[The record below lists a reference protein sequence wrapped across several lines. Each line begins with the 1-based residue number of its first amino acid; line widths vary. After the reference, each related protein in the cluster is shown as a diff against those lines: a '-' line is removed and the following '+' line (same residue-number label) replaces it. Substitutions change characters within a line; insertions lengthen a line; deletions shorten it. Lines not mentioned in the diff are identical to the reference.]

1 MNNRKVFSVCAVV
14 GIVLFLMTMIN
25 QTEVKAEKNLTQIL
39 PEKGIALD
47 ISRKFYKAEV
57 IKQFIDD
64 LSNYPNSFVQ
74 LHMSD
79 NQNLAVEM
87 ATVGQTTDKNAV
99 YQDGQWLNTQTKRPF
114 LSKNDVMDLVSY
126 ARSKNVVLIPEIEAP
141 AHMQAILELL
151 KINDPKRYEAIKLP
165 DGAPEQFNLI
175 DYTKVEAIDFVQEML
190 AEYTPLFAGQAK
202 AYFHIGVDEIDWL
215 PVESNRN
222 LVNYVN
228 TLDNFLKHQGY
239 TTRMWNDRVAKAD
252 LAVYNKDI
260 QITYWSQIGGWDI
273 NSTDERASSG
283 RQYTASAQELLDAG
297 FQLLNYNAYYTYF
310 LPGQRMWQP
319 ESYAY
324 TINDLVANW
333 DLSKFEL
340 NSGKQ
345 VNSTENVIGS
355 ALTFW
360 GEEAGNYADSQIQL
374 KMQSFVQAYLTK
386 E

>member
-14 GIVLFLMTMIN
+14 GIVVFLMTMIN

-64 LSNYPNSFVQ
+64 LSNYPNSFLQ

-114 LSKNDVMDLVSY
+114 LSKNDLMDLVSH

-175 DYTKVEAIDFVQEML
+175 DYIKVEAIDFVQEML

-252 LAVYNKDI
+252 LANYNKDI

-273 NSTDERASSG
+273 NSIDERASSG

-360 GEEAGNYADSQIQL
+360 GEEAGDYTDSQIQQ
-374 KMQSFVQAYLTK
+374 KMQSFVQAYLKK

>member
-1 MNNRKVFSVCAVV
+1 MNNRKVFSVCAIV
-14 GIVLFLMTMIN
+14 GIVVFLMTMIN

-47 ISRKFYKAEV
+47 ISRKFYRAEV

-64 LSNYPNSFVQ
+64 LSNYPNSFLQ

-114 LSKNDVMDLVSY
+114 LSKNDLMDLVSY

-151 KINDPKRYEAIKLP
+151 KINDSKRYEAIKLP

-252 LAVYNKDI
+252 LADYNKDI

-273 NSTDERASSG
+273 NSIDERASSG

-360 GEEAGNYADSQIQL
+360 GEEAGDYTDSQIQQ
-374 KMQSFVQAYLTK
+374 KMQSFVQAYLKK

>member
-14 GIVLFLMTMIN
+14 GIVVFLMTMIN

-64 LSNYPNSFVQ
+64 LSNYPNSFLQ

-252 LAVYNKDI
+252 LADYNKDI

-345 VNSTENVIGS
+345 VSSTENVIGS

-360 GEEAGNYADSQIQL
+360 GEEAGDYTDSQIQQ

-386 E
+386 

>member
-14 GIVLFLMTMIN
+14 GIVVFLMTMIN

-64 LSNYPNSFVQ
+64 LSNYPNSFLQ

-114 LSKNDVMDLVSY
+114 LSKNDLMDLVSY

-151 KINDPKRYEAIKLP
+151 KINDSKRYEAIKLP

-239 TTRMWNDRVAKAD
+239 TTRVWNDRVAKAD
-252 LAVYNKDI
+252 LADYNKDI

-319 ESYAY
+319 ESYTY

-360 GEEAGNYADSQIQL
+360 GEEAGDYTDSQIQQ
-374 KMQSFVQAYLTK
+374 KMQSFVQAYLKK

>member
-1 MNNRKVFSVCAVV
+1 MNNRKVFSVCALV
-14 GIVLFLMTMIN
+14 GIVVFLMTMIN

-64 LSNYPNSFVQ
+64 LSNYPNSFLQ

-151 KINDPKRYEAIKLP
+151 KINDSKRYEAIKLP

-239 TTRMWNDRVAKAD
+239 TTRVWNDRVAKAD
-252 LAVYNKDI
+252 LADYNKDI

-273 NSTDERASSG
+273 NSTDERARSG

-319 ESYAY
+319 ESYTY

-360 GEEAGNYADSQIQL
+360 GEEAGDYTDSQIQQ
-374 KMQSFVQAYLTK
+374 KMQSFVQAYLKK

>member
-1 MNNRKVFSVCAVV
+1 MNNRKVFSVCALV
-14 GIVLFLMTMIN
+14 GIVVFLMTMIN

-64 LSNYPNSFVQ
+64 LSNYPNSFLQ

-87 ATVGQTTDKNAV
+87 AAVGQTTDKNAV

-114 LSKNDVMDLVSY
+114 LSKNDLMDLVSY

-239 TTRMWNDRVAKAD
+239 TTRVWNDRVAKAD
-252 LAVYNKDI
+252 LADYNKDI

-273 NSTDERASSG
+273 NSTDERASTG
-283 RQYTASAQELLDAG
+283 RQYMASAQELLDAG

-360 GEEAGNYADSQIQL
+360 GEEAGDYTDSQIQQ
-374 KMQSFVQAYLTK
+374 KMQSFVQPYLKK

>member
-1 MNNRKVFSVCAVV
+1 MNNRKVFSVCVVV
-14 GIVLFLMTMIN
+14 GIVVFLMTMIN

-64 LSNYPNSFVQ
+64 LSNYPNSFLQ

-87 ATVGQTTDKNAV
+87 AAVGQTTDKNAV

-252 LAVYNKDI
+252 LADYNKDI

-273 NSTDERASSG
+273 NSIDERASSG

-360 GEEAGNYADSQIQL
+360 GEEAGDYTDSQIQQ
-374 KMQSFVQAYLTK
+374 KMQSFVQAYLKK

>member
-14 GIVLFLMTMIN
+14 GIVVFLMTMIN

-57 IKQFIDD
+57 IKQFIDN
-64 LSNYPNSFVQ
+64 LSNYPNSFLQ

-114 LSKNDVMDLVSY
+114 LSKNDLMDLVSY

-252 LAVYNKDI
+252 LANYNKDI

-283 RQYTASAQELLDAG
+283 RQYTASAQELLGAG

-360 GEEAGNYADSQIQL
+360 GEEAGDYTDSQIQQ
-374 KMQSFVQAYLTK
+374 KMQSFVQAYLKK

>member
-14 GIVLFLMTMIN
+14 GIVVFLMTMIN

-64 LSNYPNSFVQ
+64 LSNYPNSFLQ

-252 LAVYNKDI
+252 LANYNKDI

-283 RQYTASAQELLDAG
+283 RQYTASAQELLGAG

-360 GEEAGNYADSQIQL
+360 GEEAGDYTDSQIQQ
-374 KMQSFVQAYLTK
+374 KMQSFVQAYLKK

>member
-14 GIVLFLMTMIN
+14 GIVVFLMTMIN

-64 LSNYPNSFVQ
+64 LSNYPNSFLQ

-114 LSKNDVMDLVSY
+114 LSKNDLMDLVSY

-175 DYTKVEAIDFVQEML
+175 DYIKVEAIDFVQEML

-252 LAVYNKDI
+252 LANYNKDI

-273 NSTDERASSG
+273 NSIDERASSG

-360 GEEAGNYADSQIQL
+360 GEEAGDYTDSQIQQ
-374 KMQSFVQAYLTK
+374 KMQSFVQAYLKK

>member
-14 GIVLFLMTMIN
+14 GIVVFLMTMIN

-57 IKQFIDD
+57 IKQFIDN
-64 LSNYPNSFVQ
+64 LSNYPNSFLQ

-114 LSKNDVMDLVSY
+114 LSKNDLMDLVSY

-141 AHMQAILELL
+141 AHMQAILALL

-252 LAVYNKDI
+252 LANYNKDI

-360 GEEAGNYADSQIQL
+360 GEEAGDYTDSQIQQ
-374 KMQSFVQAYLTK
+374 KMQSFVQAYLKK

>member
-14 GIVLFLMTMIN
+14 GIVVFLMTMIN

-57 IKQFIDD
+57 IKQLDD
-64 LSNYPNSFVQ
+64 LSNYPNSFLQ
-74 LHMSD
+74 LRMSD

-228 TLDNFLKHQGY
+228 TLDNFLKYQGY

-345 VNSTENVIGS
+345 VSSTENVIGS

-360 GEEAGNYADSQIQL
+360 GEEAGNYADSQIQQ

>member
-1 MNNRKVFSVCAVV
+1 MNNRKVFSVCALV
-14 GIVLFLMTMIN
+14 GIVVFLMTMIN

-64 LSNYPNSFVQ
+64 LSNYPNSFLQ

-87 ATVGQTTDKNAV
+87 AAVGQTTDKNAV

-114 LSKNDVMDLVSY
+114 LSKNDLMDLVSY

-252 LAVYNKDI
+252 LANYNKDI

-273 NSTDERASSG
+273 NSTGERASSG

-360 GEEAGNYADSQIQL
+360 GEEAGDYTDSQIQQ
-374 KMQSFVQAYLTK
+374 KMQSFVQAYLKK

>member
-14 GIVLFLMTMIN
+14 GIVVFLMTMIN

-64 LSNYPNSFVQ
+64 LSNYPSSFLQ

-114 LSKNDVMDLVSY
+114 LSKNDLMDLVSY

-252 LAVYNKDI
+252 LANYNKDI

-360 GEEAGNYADSQIQL
+360 GEEAGDYTDSQIQQ
-374 KMQSFVQAYLTK
+374 KMQSFVQAYLKK

>member
-14 GIVLFLMTMIN
+14 GIVVFLMTMIN

-57 IKQFIDD
+57 IKQFIDN
-64 LSNYPNSFVQ
+64 LSNYPNSFLQ

-114 LSKNDVMDLVSY
+114 LSKNDLMDLVSY

-252 LAVYNKDI
+252 LANYNKDI

-273 NSTDERASSG
+273 NSTGERASTG

-360 GEEAGNYADSQIQL
+360 GEEAGDYTDSQIQQ
-374 KMQSFVQAYLTK
+374 KMQSFVQAYLKK

>member
-14 GIVLFLMTMIN
+14 GIVVFLMTMIN
-25 QTEVKAEKNLTQIL
+25 QTEVKAEKNLAQIL

-57 IKQFIDD
+57 IKQFINN
-64 LSNYPNSFVQ
+64 LSNYPNSFLQ

-114 LSKNDVMDLVSY
+114 LSKNDLMDLVSY

-252 LAVYNKDI
+252 LANYNKDI

-310 LPGQRMWQP
+310 LPGQRMWQL
-319 ESYAY
+319 ESYTY

-360 GEEAGNYADSQIQL
+360 GEEAGDYTDSQIQQ
-374 KMQSFVQAYLTK
+374 KMQSFVQAYLKK

>member
-14 GIVLFLMTMIN
+14 GIVVVLMTMIN

-64 LSNYPNSFVQ
+64 LSNYPNSFLQ

-87 ATVGQTTDKNAV
+87 ATVGQTTDKNVV

-114 LSKNDVMDLVSY
+114 LSKNDLMDLVSY

-228 TLDNFLKHQGY
+228 TLDNFLKHQCY

-252 LAVYNKDI
+252 LANYNKDI

-360 GEEAGNYADSQIQL
+360 GEEAGDYTDSQIQQ
-374 KMQSFVQAYLTK
+374 KMQSFVQAYLKK

>member
-1 MNNRKVFSVCAVV
+1 MNNRKVFSVCALV
-14 GIVLFLMTMIN
+14 GIVVFLMTMIN

-64 LSNYPNSFVQ
+64 LSNYPNSFLQ

-87 ATVGQTTDKNAV
+87 AAVGQTTDKNAV

-151 KINDPKRYEAIKLP
+151 KINDSKRYEAIKLP

-202 AYFHIGVDEIDWL
+202 AYFHIGVDEFDWL

-239 TTRMWNDRVAKAD
+239 TTRVWNDRVAKAD
-252 LAVYNKDI
+252 LADYNKDI

-273 NSTDERASSG
+273 NSTDERARSG

-319 ESYAY
+319 ESYTY

-360 GEEAGNYADSQIQL
+360 GEEAGDYTDSQIQQ
-374 KMQSFVQAYLTK
+374 KMQSFVQAYLKK

>member
-1 MNNRKVFSVCAVV
+1 MNNRKVFSVCALV
-14 GIVLFLMTMIN
+14 GIVVFLMTMIN

-64 LSNYPNSFVQ
+64 LSNYPNSFLQ

-87 ATVGQTTDKNAV
+87 AAVGQTTDKNAV

-151 KINDPKRYEAIKLP
+151 KINDSKRYEAIKLP

-239 TTRMWNDRVAKAD
+239 TTRVWNDRLAKAD
-252 LAVYNKDI
+252 LADYNKDI

-273 NSTDERASSG
+273 NSTDERARSG

-319 ESYAY
+319 ESYTY

-360 GEEAGNYADSQIQL
+360 GEEAGDYTDSQIQQ
-374 KMQSFVQAYLTK
+374 KMQSFVQAYLKK

>member
-1 MNNRKVFSVCAVV
+1 MNQRKVFKICAVV
-14 GIVLFLMTMIN
+14 GIVVFLMTMIN

-64 LSNYPNSFVQ
+64 LSNYPNSFLQ

-252 LAVYNKDI
+252 LADYNKDI

-345 VNSTENVIGS
+345 VSSTENVIGS

-360 GEEAGNYADSQIQL
+360 GEEAGNYADSQIQQ

-386 E
+386 

>member
-14 GIVLFLMTMIN
+14 GIVVFLMTMIN

-64 LSNYPNSFVQ
+64 LSNYPNSFLQ

-345 VNSTENVIGS
+345 VNSTENIIGS

-360 GEEAGNYADSQIQL
+360 GEEAGNYTDSQIQQ

-386 E
+386 

>member
-14 GIVLFLMTMIN
+14 GIVVFLMTMIN

-64 LSNYPNSFVQ
+64 LSNYPNSFLQ

-114 LSKNDVMDLVSY
+114 LSKNDLMDLVSY

-228 TLDNFLKHQGY
+228 TLDNFLKYQGY

-252 LAVYNKDI
+252 LADYNKDI

-273 NSTDERASSG
+273 NSTDERARSG

-297 FQLLNYNAYYTYF
+297 SQLLNYNAYYTYF

-360 GEEAGNYADSQIQL
+360 GEEAGEYTDSQIQQ
-374 KMQSFVQAYLTK
+374 KMQSFVQAYLKK

>member
-14 GIVLFLMTMIN
+14 GIVVFLMTMIN

-57 IKQFIDD
+57 IKQFIDN
-64 LSNYPNSFVQ
+64 LSNYPNSFLQ

-114 LSKNDVMDLVSY
+114 LSKNDLMDLVSY

-252 LAVYNKDI
+252 LANYNKDI

-283 RQYTASAQELLDAG
+283 RQYTASAQELLGAG

-310 LPGQRMWQP
+310 LPGQRMWQL
-319 ESYAY
+319 ESYTY

-360 GEEAGNYADSQIQL
+360 GEEAGDYTDSQIQQ
-374 KMQSFVQAYLTK
+374 KMQSFVQAYLKK

>member
-1 MNNRKVFSVCAVV
+1 MNNRKVFSVCVVV
-14 GIVLFLMTMIN
+14 GIVVFLMTMIN

-57 IKQFIDD
+57 IKQFIDN
-64 LSNYPNSFVQ
+64 LSNYPNSFLQ

-114 LSKNDVMDLVSY
+114 LSKNDLMDLVSY
-126 ARSKNVVLIPEIEAP
+126 ARSKNVVLIPEIETP

-165 DGAPEQFNLI
+165 DGVPEQFNLI

-252 LAVYNKDI
+252 LADYNKDI

-273 NSTDERASSG
+273 NSIDERASSG

-360 GEEAGNYADSQIQL
+360 GEEAGDYTDSQIQQ
-374 KMQSFVQAYLTK
+374 KMQSFVQPYLKK

>member
-14 GIVLFLMTMIN
+14 GIVVFLMTMIN

-57 IKQFIDD
+57 IKQFIDN
-64 LSNYPNSFVQ
+64 LSNYPNSFLQ

-114 LSKNDVMDLVSY
+114 LSKNDLMDLVSY

-222 LVNYVN
+222 LVNY
-228 TLDNFLKHQGY
+228 
-239 TTRMWNDRVAKAD
+239 
-252 LAVYNKDI
+252 NKDI

-273 NSTDERASSG
+273 NSTGERSSSG

-360 GEEAGNYADSQIQL
+360 GEEAGDYTDSQIQQ
-374 KMQSFVQAYLTK
+374 KMQSFVQPYLK
-386 E
+386 KRMNKDAKNK

>member
-1 MNNRKVFSVCAVV
+1 MNNRKVFSVCALV
-14 GIVLFLMTMIN
+14 GIVVFLMTMIN

-64 LSNYPNSFVQ
+64 LSNYPNSFLQ

-114 LSKNDVMDLVSY
+114 LSKNDLMDLVSY

-252 LAVYNKDI
+252 LANYNKDI

-273 NSTDERASSG
+273 NSTGERASTG
-283 RQYTASAQELLDAG
+283 RQYTASSQELLDAG

-360 GEEAGNYADSQIQL
+360 GEEAGDYTDSQIQQ
-374 KMQSFVQAYLTK
+374 KMQSFVQAYLKK

>member
-14 GIVLFLMTMIN
+14 GIVVVLMTMIN

-57 IKQFIDD
+57 IKQFIDN
-64 LSNYPNSFVQ
+64 LSNYPNSFLQ

-114 LSKNDVMDLVSY
+114 LSKNDLMDLVSY

-252 LAVYNKDI
+252 LANYNKDI

-273 NSTDERASSG
+273 NSTGERASTG

-360 GEEAGNYADSQIQL
+360 GEEAGDYTDSQIQQ
-374 KMQSFVQAYLTK
+374 KMKSFVQAYLKK

>member
-1 MNNRKVFSVCAVV
+1 MNNRKVFSVCALV
-14 GIVLFLMTMIN
+14 GIVVFLMTMIN

-64 LSNYPNSFVQ
+64 LSNYPNSFLQ

-87 ATVGQTTDKNAV
+87 AAVGQTTDKNAV

-114 LSKNDVMDLVSY
+114 LSKNDLMDLVSY

-252 LAVYNKDI
+252 LANYNKDI

-273 NSTDERASSG
+273 NSTGERASSG

-360 GEEAGNYADSQIQL
+360 GEEAGDYTDSQIQQ
-374 KMQSFVQAYLTK
+374 KMQSFVQPYLKK

>member
-14 GIVLFLMTMIN
+14 GIVVFLMTMIN

-64 LSNYPNSFVQ
+64 LSNYPNSFLQ

-114 LSKNDVMDLVSY
+114 LSKNDLMDLVSY

-252 LAVYNKDI
+252 LANYNKDI

-360 GEEAGNYADSQIQL
+360 GEEAGDYTDSQIQQ
-374 KMQSFVQAYLTK
+374 KMQSFVQAYLKK

>member
-14 GIVLFLMTMIN
+14 GIVVFLMTMIN

-47 ISRKFYKAEV
+47 ISRKFYKTEV
-57 IKQFIDD
+57 IKQFIDN
-64 LSNYPNSFVQ
+64 LSNYPNSFLQ

-114 LSKNDVMDLVSY
+114 LSKNDLMDLVSY

-202 AYFHIGVDEIDWL
+202 AYFHIGVDEIDCL

-252 LAVYNKDI
+252 LANYNKDI

-360 GEEAGNYADSQIQL
+360 GEEAGDYTDSQIQQ
-374 KMQSFVQAYLTK
+374 KMQSFVQAYLKK

>member
-14 GIVLFLMTMIN
+14 GIVVFLMTMIN

-64 LSNYPNSFVQ
+64 LSNYPNSFLQ

-141 AHMQAILELL
+141 AHMQAILVLL

-252 LAVYNKDI
+252 LADYNKDI

-345 VNSTENVIGS
+345 VSSTENVIGS

-360 GEEAGNYADSQIQL
+360 GEEAGNYADSQIQQ

-386 E
+386 

>member
-14 GIVLFLMTMIN
+14 GIVVVLMTMIN

-64 LSNYPNSFVQ
+64 LSNYPNSFLQ

-87 ATVGQTTDKNAV
+87 ATVGQTTDKNVV
-99 YQDGQWLNTQTKRPF
+99 YQDGQWLNTQTNRPF
-114 LSKNDVMDLVSY
+114 LSKNDLMDLVSY

-252 LAVYNKDI
+252 LANYNKDI

-360 GEEAGNYADSQIQL
+360 GEEAGDYTDSQIQQ
-374 KMQSFVQAYLTK
+374 KMQSFVQAYLKK

>member
-14 GIVLFLMTMIN
+14 GIVVFLMTMIN

-64 LSNYPNSFVQ
+64 LSNYPNSFLQ

-87 ATVGQTTDKNAV
+87 ATIGQTTDKNAV

-114 LSKNDVMDLVSY
+114 LSKNDLMDLVSY

-215 PVESNRN
+215 PVESNSN

-252 LAVYNKDI
+252 LANYNKDI

-273 NSTDERASSG
+273 NSTGERASSG

-360 GEEAGNYADSQIQL
+360 GEEAGDYTDSQIQQ

>member
-14 GIVLFLMTMIN
+14 GIVVFLMTMIN

-64 LSNYPNSFVQ
+64 LSNYPNSFLQ

-239 TTRMWNDRVAKAD
+239 TTRVWNDRVAKAD
-252 LAVYNKDI
+252 LADYNKDI

-273 NSTDERASSG
+273 NSTDERARSG

-360 GEEAGNYADSQIQL
+360 GEEAGDYTDSQIQQ
-374 KMQSFVQAYLTK
+374 KMQSFVQAYLKK

>member
-14 GIVLFLMTMIN
+14 GIVVFLMTMIN

-57 IKQFIDD
+57 IKQFIDN
-64 LSNYPNSFVQ
+64 LSNYPNSFLQ

-114 LSKNDVMDLVSY
+114 LSKNDLMDLVSY

-141 AHMQAILELL
+141 AHMQAILKLL

-252 LAVYNKDI
+252 LANYNKDI

-273 NSTDERASSG
+273 NSTGERASTG

-360 GEEAGNYADSQIQL
+360 GEEAGDYTDSQIQQ
-374 KMQSFVQAYLTK
+374 KMQSFVQAYLKK

>member
-14 GIVLFLMTMIN
+14 GIVVFLMTMIN

-64 LSNYPNSFVQ
+64 LSNYPNSFLQ

>member
-14 GIVLFLMTMIN
+14 GIVVFLMTMIN

-64 LSNYPNSFVQ
+64 LSNYPNSFLQ

-114 LSKNDVMDLVSY
+114 LSKNDLMDLVSY

-252 LAVYNKDI
+252 LANYNKDI

-273 NSTDERASSG
+273 NSTGERASSG

-360 GEEAGNYADSQIQL
+360 GEEAGDYTDSQIQQ
-374 KMQSFVQAYLTK
+374 KMQSFVQPYLKK

>member
-1 MNNRKVFSVCAVV
+1 MNNRKVFSVCALV
-14 GIVLFLMTMIN
+14 GIVVFLMTMIN

-64 LSNYPNSFVQ
+64 LSNYPNSFLQ

-87 ATVGQTTDKNAV
+87 AAVGQTTDKNAV

-151 KINDPKRYEAIKLP
+151 KINDSKRYDAIKLP

-252 LAVYNKDI
+252 LADYNKDI

-273 NSTDERASSG
+273 NSIDERASSG

-360 GEEAGNYADSQIQL
+360 GEEAGDYTDSQIQQ
-374 KMQSFVQAYLTK
+374 KMQSFVQAYLKK